1 MRDANLFDTI
11 DTPGLMA
18 GSQTEP
24 SQPSPEATASDIR
37 RRMCRS
43 PICWCW
49 IACVPAI
56 NLYRRNT
63 NPKPPVRTGGFFV
76 TY

>member
-24 SQPSPEATASDIR
+24 SQAAPEVPASDTGIHAD
-37 RRMCRS
+37 S
-43 PICWCW
+43 E
-49 IACVPAI
+49 AHVPFADM
-56 NLYRRNT
+56 LVLDRL
-63 NPKPPVRTGGFFV
+63 RTCD
-76 TY
+76 